1 MLKINL
7 LVLYYNYSI
16 KEVLF
21 MFQIIDKQ
29 NFHLPVK
36 SGFKTPGQ
44 ALKWARKNLEPGSC
58 LGWGEATLDARY
70 LIKRYHK

>member
-1 MLKINL
+1 
-7 LVLYYNYSI
+7 
-16 KEVLF
+16 

-44 ALKWARKNLEPGSC
+44 ALKWAKKNLEPDSC
-58 LGWGEATLDARY
+58 HTWGKVTYGDRY
-70 LIKRYHK
+70 LIKMYHR